1 MIKNKK
7 RKIRKSNFIPVYSG
21 DKSIEFWKAIN
32 SIKNIKIWHFVYGLG
47 CDLQDLESYVLERI
61 GRS

>member
-32 SIKNIKIWHFVYGLG
+32 SIKNIKILGLKIYQLM
-47 CDLQDLESYVLERI
+47 CL
-61 GRS
+61 